1 MRPGHL
7 FSHGRNH
14 SVAHAP
20 EASPMHFRLVSS
32 LLFLA
37 LSLAGLATAD
47 DPCRSGPQPKQ
58 RPGPYSSLVAVGP
71 QRGQQHCYVCEAGEK
86 PTVIVFAR
94 SLSDPLG
101 KLVHGIDRAVGA
113 NKAADLR
120 AWVTFLADDQTALDP
135 KVVQWAQKHAV
146 TNVPLGIFE
155 DVVGPPTYLLAREA
169 DVTVLLSVKQRVVA
183 NFAFRPGELND
194 AAIDGI
200 LKALPRLVSEKK

>member
-1 MRPGHL
+1 L
-7 FSHGRNH
+7 ISLTFL
-14 SVAHAP
+14 
-20 EASPMHFRLVSS
+20 LVITA
-32 LLFLA
+32 LA
-37 LSLAGLATAD
+37 NGD
-47 DPCRSGPQPKQ
+47 DPCRSGLRPKQ

-94 SLSDPLG
+94 SLSEPLG
-101 KLVHGIDRAVGA
+101 KLVHGIDKAVAA

-135 KVVQWAQKHAV
+135 KVVQWGQKHAV
-146 TNVPLGIFE
+146 KQVPLGIFE

-183 NFAFRPGELND
+183 NFAFRPNELND

-200 LKALPRLVSEKK
+200 LKTVPQIIGEKK